1 MRPRSANDWYNY
13 IRSEEVARS
22 VKGVP
27 IPGTG
32 HGVRGFGENKTKN
45 HGVIGGSHIVT
56 KWDDEGEKGT
66 LVNREIRRKERALW
80 MAEAIAEMEEEFYSL
95 MDEPDF

>member
-1 MRPRSANDWYNY
+1 MNFYHPAEVSRRKAVDKAH
-13 IRSEEVARS
+13 SE
-22 VKGVP
+22 KGTP

-32 HGVRGFGENKTKN
+32 HGVRGFSENKTKN

-66 LVNREIRRKERALW
+66 LVNREIRRKEKVLW
-80 MAEAIAEMEEEFYSL
+80 MAEAIVEMQEELYSL